1 MAKRELAPR
10 RRRRLSLSFRISVW
24 LMFAAL
30 FPLIITVASSE
41 LQSRPSLINQANI
54 AMESDVSTRVQLID
68 TYFTERLLDAATL
81 TQVPT
86 VQAFLALSPEKET
99 KDLITRTGYTLAAGI
114 FRDKN
119 YSVWSLF
126 DAHDRL
132 RLYYPSKPQPHG
144 LNLVPPEDLQTVLSG
159 KEFITPVYF
168 DPQTGKASV
177 DIYAPVALSAPPKL
191 LGFMRATLRMDYV
204 WNIVKNDLGANG
216 AGSYAFILDQNG
228 VRIADTDSSRL
239 FTAIAPLAPE
249 TQQAISSEQRYGGS
263 STVPVLADKAIT
275 DLENNRHAPTT
286 LPMTPAGQNQTFQVT
301 WHKTSVLPWTYFVL
315 SPLSTVTAVADK
327 QLFITIIVAAVV
339 LFFAMLGG
347 FWLGRQ
353 ITRPIRNSVDY
364 LHRNSEALNTLATRQ
379 ASAATEQTWVV
390 DSSQM
395 GLQSVQYYT
404 NATSSAA
411 HQMNQMGTELEQ
423 RWHQLDIQTVSQA
436 LGQMIT
442 ASQYIE
448 KAAEHQTSSNQKL
461 ATAIKVTTQ
470 VTEQLAMGATSA
482 ADTATQLED
491 VVGQL
496 ENVVGG

>member
-10 RRRRLSLSFRISVW
+10 RRRRLKLSLRISAL

-41 LQSRPSLINQANI
+41 LQSRPTLISQANI
-54 AMESDVSTRVQLID
+54 AMESDAKTRVQLID
-68 TYFTERLLDAATL
+68 AYFTERVLDAATL

-86 VQAFLALSPEKET
+86 VQSFLGVPPEKET
-99 KDLITRTGYTLAAGI
+99 KDLTTRAGYALAAGI

-119 YSVWSLF
+119 YGNWSLF
-126 DAHDRL
+126 DTQSRL

-144 LNLVPPEDLQTVLSG
+144 QNLVPPEDLQTVLSG

-168 DPQTGKASV
+168 DPQTGKGSV

-191 LGFMRATLRMDYV
+191 LGFMRATLHIDYV

-216 AGSYAFILDQNG
+216 TGSYAFILDQNG

-239 FTAIAPLAPE
+239 FTAIAPVAPD
-249 TQQAISSEQRYGGS
+249 TQQVISNEQRYGS
-263 STVPVLADKAIT
+263 SAKVPVLADQAIT
-275 DLENNRHAPTT
+275 DIEHNRHAPSTF
-286 LPMTPAGQNQTFQVT
+286 PMTPAGQNQVFQVARQ
-301 WHKTSVLPWTYFVL
+301 KTSVLPWTYFVL
-315 SPLSTVTAVADK
+315 SPLSTVTAVADQ
-327 QLFITIIVAAVV
+327 QLFNTVVIAFFVLILAAV
-339 LFFAMLGG
+339 GG

-353 ITRPIRNSVDY
+353 ISRPIQNSVEY
-364 LHRNSEALNTLATRQ
+364 LHRNSQALNTLATRQ

-390 DSSQM
+390 DSSQV
-395 GLQSVQYYT
+395 GVQSVQYYT

-411 HQMNQMGTELEQ
+411 HQMNQMGTELER
-423 RWHQLDIQTVSQA
+423 RWHELDIQTVRQA

-442 ASQYIE
+442 AAQYIE
-448 KAAEHQTSSNQKL
+448 KAADHQTSSNQKL

-482 ADTATQLED
+482 ADAATQLED

-496 ENVVGG
+496 EDVVGK

>member
-1 MAKRELAPR
+1 
-10 RRRRLSLSFRISVW
+10 
-24 LMFAAL
+24 MFAAL
-30 FPLIITVASSE
+30 FQLIITVASSE

-86 VQAFLALSPEKET
+86 VQAFLVVPPEKET
-99 KDLITRTGYTLAAGI
+99 KDLITHAGYALAAGI
-114 FRDKN
+114 YRDKN
-119 YSVWSLF
+119 YSNWSLF
-126 DAHDRL
+126 DVQSRL
-132 RLYYPSKPQPHG
+132 RLYYPGKPQPHG

-159 KEFITPVYF
+159 KEFISPVYF

-177 DIYAPVALSAPPKL
+177 DIYAPVALAAPPKM
-191 LGFMRATLRMDYV
+191 LGFMRATLRLDYV

-263 STVPVLADKAIT
+263 STVPVLADTAIT
-275 DLENNRHAPTT
+275 DLEHNRHAPTT
-286 LPMTPAGQNQTFQVT
+286 LPMTPAGQNQAFQVA

-327 QLFITIIVAAVV
+327 LLFNTIIVAFVV
-339 LFFAMLGG
+339 LVFAALGG
-347 FWLGRQ
+347 IWLGRR
-353 ITRPIRNSVDY
+353 ITKPILNSVED
-364 LHRNSEALNTLATRQ
+364 LQRNSEALNTLATRQ

-395 GLQSVQYYT
+395 GLQSVQYYA

-411 HQMNQMGTELEQ
+411 HQMNQIGTELER
-423 RWHQLDIQTVSQA
+423 RWHQLDMQTVSQA
-436 LGQMIT
+436 LGQMLT
-442 ASQYIE
+442 AAQYIE

-482 ADTATQLED
+482 ADAATQLED

-496 ENVVGG
+496 ESVVGG